1 MIKVTEM
8 IPNDVKWLKT
18 IISQYCND
26 VRVAIPAIIESFDK
40 ERLTVKARISIR
52 EIIDIDGELTE
63 MEIPVLAD
71 VPVMNLTGGD
81 YSITMPIVAG
91 DECLVIFAD
100 MCIDDWWQNG
110 GVKSQIERRRHNL
123 SDGFAI
129 VGFRSQV
136 NLIDTYSEDSV
147 QIRNKTASTVID
159 LKDGQVQIKDG
170 ETLIT
175 IKEGEITLQSSSKI
189 DIKTDAEVNVEA
201 PTVNVEGTNITVDG
215 TNVNVKGTIVNLAEG
230 LQGVARI
237 GDSVDLDT
245 GLIITGSL
253 KVLAG

>member
-40 ERLTVKARISIR
+40 ERLTVKARIAIQ
-52 EIIDIDGELTE
+52 EIIDIDGVLTE

-81 YSITMPIVAG
+81 YSITMPIKAG
-91 DECLVIFAD
+91 DECLIVFAD
-100 MCIDDWWQNG
+100 MCIDDWWKNG

-129 VGFRSQV
+129 IGFRSQV
-136 NLIDTYSEDSV
+136 NLIEEYSEDSI
-147 QIRNKTASTVID
+147 QIRNKDASTLID
-159 LKDGQVQIKDG
+159 LKDDDILLKVKETTIEVEDG
-170 ETLIT
+170 EIN
-175 IKEGEITLQSSSKI
+175 IKSSS
-189 DIKTDAEVNVEA
+189 DVNVEA
-201 PTVNVEGTNITVDG
+201 TNVSVDATNVEVKGTTIDVDG
-215 TNVNVKGTIVNLAEG
+215 TNVNVKGTLINLGEG

-237 GDSVDLDT
+237 GDTVNLET
-245 GLIITGSL
+245 GLIITGSA
-253 KVLAG
+253 KVIAG